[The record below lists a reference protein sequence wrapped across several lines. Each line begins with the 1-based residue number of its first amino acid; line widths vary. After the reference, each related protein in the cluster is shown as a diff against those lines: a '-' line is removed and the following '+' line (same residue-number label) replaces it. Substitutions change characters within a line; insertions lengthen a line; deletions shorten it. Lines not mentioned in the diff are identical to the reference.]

1 MEIIEWKPNERTL
14 IQTWHKKLVQQK
26 FIHTI
31 IGKNT
36 NNNSYPQDCSKFQ
49 KVEQCQCKHDKSGNQ
64 TPGNVMYG

>member
-1 MEIIEWKPNERTL
+1 LDVVTDVSFWGVVLEAP
-14 IQTWHKKLVQQK
+14 KLVQQK
-26 FIHTI
+26 FIHII